1 VIVAAAARAGF
12 QFVDVR
18 KRFDGHGANAPDPW
32 ILGPSD
38 PGRFHPTVDGYKAYT
53 AAVNSALG
61 PVKPGR
67 GGHHHH

>member
-1 VIVAAAARAGF
+1 MIAAAADRAGF

-18 KRFDGHGANAPDPW
+18 KRFDGHGANSPDPW

-38 PGRFHPTVDGYKAYT
+38 PGAFHPTAAGYEAYT

-61 PVKPGR
+61 PVKPGC
-67 GGHHHH
+67 GGHDR